1 MLRKYRFADPVLP
14 SGHGPLSNMR
24 SDFYK
29 KSGFG
34 EVYPAY
40 KYIGA
45 LKDKDKICIMG
56 KAVSDWTLLAG
67 SLIEALEVAVHEM
80 LARSLHGLE
89 KDYRKWES
97 AGIKKEFIS
106 TILEAIEKRALS
118 RGVIIVNWFDS
129 STSSRIFSEICL
141 SEAKEEVL
149 ETKAK
154 GKKVLQANQ
163 PFVVLN
169 AGPLD
174 EGLELTKSI
183 IRKSISVRI
192 IWSYEDYIARLAM
205 SWSAIP

>member
-1 MLRKYRFADPVLP
+1 VALVR
-14 SGHGPLSNMR
+14 
-24 SDFYK
+24 
-29 KSGFG
+29 
-34 EVYPAY
+34 
-40 KYIGA
+40 A

-56 KAVSDWTLLAG
+56 KAVSGWTLLAG
-67 SLIEALEVAVHEM
+67 FGKEEVSLIEALEVAVHEM

-89 KDYRKWES
+89 KNYREWES

-118 RGVIIVNWFDS
+118 RGVIIVDQFDS
-129 STSSRIFSEICL
+129 STSYHMASDICL

-163 PFVVLN
+163 PFVVLA
-169 AGPLD
+169 AGPLG
-174 EGLELTKSI
+174 EGLELTESI
-183 IRKSISVRI
+183 IRRKSISVRI

-205 SWSAIP
+205 SWSGIP

>member
-1 MLRKYRFADPVLP
+1 
-14 SGHGPLSNMR
+14 
-24 SDFYK
+24 
-29 KSGFG
+29 
-34 EVYPAY
+34 
-40 KYIGA
+40 
-45 LKDKDKICIMG
+45 
-56 KAVSDWTLLAG
+56 
-67 SLIEALEVAVHEM
+67 M

-89 KDYRKWES
+89 KNYREWES

-106 TILEAIEKRALS
+106 TILKAIEKRALS
-118 RGVIIVNWFDS
+118 RGVIIVNSFDS
-129 STSSRIFSEICL
+129 SASSHIFSEICL

-192 IWSYEDYIARLAM
+192 VWSYEDHIARWAM